1 MPGSPEP
8 ATAPVLDGFVFHQA
22 VVVPRGDD
30 LARVTDRPDEA
41 GGRAPAQLFAAL
53 TAAHAGLRGRADAAF
68 AVAWERPRAG
78 RGLRILM
85 GGRPYSP
92 ITRPLSDGGPEMPLL
107 YPPGSSGVVV
117 PTGEIGE
124 RWQGLRSWTRCLG
137 GPDPLWTSQ
146 NGAEAPGRGGF
157 DDYVTHLPG
166 EFVWLVVAEPL
177 AADTVERQLLAL
189 ETAMPRLRQR
199 ENSEPDRVA
208 LLRAEARYRELA
220 RAQAVGLWAV
230 HVLVG
235 GPDDVSTRTAAALL
249 CGASDLDTLPYVLTP
264 GHECAGF
271 ADVWHDRAKSGDLS
285 APFAATAEFVAA
297 IARPPR
303 RELPGI
309 RVVEPPLFDVTP
321 ENSGQIPLGI
331 VLDDADQP
339 VGKYRVALDTLN
351 RHTFVAGATGSGKS
365 QTVRHILEG
374 LSDAGV
380 PWLVIEPA
388 KAEYAAMAGRLGD
401 RGTVTVIRPGD
412 PKAYPAGLNPLEP
425 AQGFPLQTHM
435 DYVRAL
441 FLAAFEADEPFPQ
454 VLAQAL
460 IRCYTDQGWDPVTGA
475 VRDRIGRV
483 RYPSLGDLQ
492 TTAKE
497 VVEGIGYGKE
507 VADNV
512 RGFVDV
518 RIGSLRLGT
527 PGRFFEGGHPLDVTT
542 LLRGNVVLE
551 IEDIGSDA
559 DKAFFIGS
567 VLIRIFEHLR
577 VHHQPGVR
585 GLRHVLV
592 VEEAHRLLKRVE
604 PGSPAAHAVELFSSL
619 LAEIRAYGEGVIV
632 AEQIPGKIVPD
643 VVKNTACKIL
653 HRLPAEDDRHTVG
666 ATMNLSEA
674 QSRHVVTLPP
684 GRAAVFTD
692 GMDRPLRLSMPLNEE
707 RESTELVSREPA
719 LLGRRSAAC
728 GSSCMA
734 APCTLAQL
742 SGAVHHADQ
751 DARLVLW
758 IELLT
763 VAHLTGRPAP
773 DPNPAWLASLRSRF
787 DQRSLE
793 CALAHRVQSAVDVR
807 YAGVTQHNAADE
819 FIQHLTG
826 SATRTLSGLPHGCTV
841 PDVRWQAG
849 RYRWFDVLQAL
860 QRGDLLTPHPDTP
873 AWRDR
878 GLELE
883 GTTTAE
889 QLTAL
894 RAHPDHWRDGDQTV
908 IGTLVPTAV
917 ETAIAKLSN
926 KTDRVERFKA
936 ATRHLSLTWR
946 AAQVLRLDQDE
957 RVPR

>member
-1 MPGSPEP
+1 MHRSPE
-8 ATAPVLDGFVFHQA
+8 TVLDGFVFHRMTVA
-22 VVVPRGDD
+22 PRGDD
-30 LARVTDRPDEA
+30 LAAVTDRPDEA

-53 TAAHAGLRGRADAAF
+53 TAAHAGLRGRDDGAF
-68 AVAWERPRAG
+68 AVAWERERDG
-78 RGLRILM
+78 RGLRILV
-85 GGRPYSP
+85 GGRPDSP
-92 ITRPLSDGGPEMPLL
+92 IARPIPGSPRDVPLL
-107 YPPGSSGVVV
+107 YPPGSLGIPA
-117 PTGEIGE
+117 PTPEIAE
-124 RWQGLRSWTRCLG
+124 RWAGLASWIRCAG
-137 GPDPLWTSQ
+137 GPDPLWTPQ
-146 NGAEAPGRGGF
+146 AGGEAPGRGGF

-177 AADTVERQLLAL
+177 AAEAVERELLVL
-189 ETAMPRLRQR
+189 ETTMPRLRQR
-199 ENSEPDRVA
+199 ENSEPDRVE
-208 LLRAEARYRELA
+208 LVRAEARYRELA
-220 RAQAVGLWAV
+220 RAKAVGLWSV

-249 CGASDLDTLPYVLTP
+249 CGASDLDALPYVLAP
-264 GHECAGF
+264 CDEAGAF
-271 ADVWHDRAKSGDLS
+271 ADVWYDHGKGAELS
-285 APFAATAEFVAA
+285 SPFSATAELVAA
-297 IARPPR
+297 LARPPR

-309 RVVEPPLFDVTP
+309 RVIEPPLFDVTP
-321 ENSGQIPLGI
+321 ENEGDVPLGT

-339 VGKYRVALDTLN
+339 VGEYLVPLDTLN

-365 QTVRHILEG
+365 QTVRHLLEG
-374 LSDAGV
+374 LGKAGV

-388 KAEYAAMAGRLGD
+388 KAEYAAMAGRLGED
-401 RGTVTVIRPGD
+401 GAVTVIRPGD
-412 PKAYPAGLNPLEP
+412 PETYPAGLNPLEP
-425 AQGFPLQTHM
+425 AEGFPLQTHM

-460 IRCYTDQGWDPVTGA
+460 TRCYTDQGWDPVTGG
-475 VRDRIGRV
+475 VRGRAGSA

-492 TTAKE
+492 TVAKE
-497 VVEGIGYGKE
+497 VVKGIGYGKE

-527 PGRFFEGGHPLDVTT
+527 PGRFFEGGHPLDVAK

-559 DKAFFIGS
+559 DKAFFIGA

-577 VHHQPGVR
+577 VNHRARAR

-592 VEEAHRLLKRVE
+592 LEEAHRLLKRVE
-604 PGSPAAHAVELFSSL
+604 PGSPAAHAVELFTSL
-619 LAEIRAYGEGVIV
+619 LAEIRAYGEGIIV

-653 HRLPAEDDRHTVG
+653 HRLPAEDDRQSVG

-692 GMDRPLRLSMPLNEE
+692 GMDRPLRLLMPLNEE
-707 RESTELVSREPA
+707 RESADLVSRSPA
-719 LLGRRSAAC
+719 VGRRSAAC
-728 GSSCMA
+728 GSLCA
-734 APCTLAQL
+734 VTPCTLGQL
-742 SGAVHHADQ
+742 SDAVHSADE
-751 DARLVLW
+751 DERFVLW

-773 DPNPAWLASLRSRF
+773 EPDPGWVSSLRSRF
-787 DQRSLE
+787 SARALE
-793 CALAHRVQSAVDVR
+793 CALAHRVQSAVDSR
-807 YAGVTQHNAADE
+807 YAGIAKRYPADDL
-819 FIQHLTG
+819 IRHLTE
-826 SATRTLSGLPHGCTV
+826 SATRTLNTLPHGCKV

-849 RYRWFDVLQAL
+849 RYRWYDVYQAL
-860 QRGDLLTPHPDTP
+860 KRTDLPTPHPDTP
-873 AWRDR
+873 AWRAR
-878 GLELE
+878 GLDLE

-894 RAHPDHWRDGDQTV
+894 RAHPDHWRGGDETV
-908 IGTLVPTAV
+908 LGTLRPTLV
-917 ETAIAKLSN
+917 ETAIARLSN
-926 KTDRVERFKA
+926 NKDPVERFKA
-936 ATRHLSLTWR
+936 ATGFLNLNWR
-946 AAQVLRLDQDE
+946 AAAVLRLDQKDL
-957 RVPR
+957 R